1 MNDAQV
7 NESKGKVPYWVKL
20 TIIFFFGWIALYGSR
35 AIVGP
40 LMVNI
45 GAEFDLTKAQ
55 LGSIMSIFFI
65 GYTALNIPSGIIG
78 DYLGKKKVLVTG
90 VVLFGGFTI
99 IAGMMPTYVTFMF
112 AWVMV
117 GVFQGF
123 YYGPQYGLSSE
134 AIPKHRITLGSA
146 IINSGMAFG
155 LSIGYYI
162 SSISVGEMGMSWR
175 APFYI
180 IGVPIIIIGLMM
192 LWIIKDKPKT
202 KATDT
207 APNAPKQKTKLTF
220 KDLFGNRNINLA
232 YITIFCSIYGFFVL
246 VTWLPYYL
254 ETERGITGTQ
264 ISTIASLM
272 PWFAIPGS
280 LLFSWFSD
288 KLGRRKPVLLIMLPL
303 SLVAILAVPM
313 SDSMPVLIGA
323 LILYGIVGKISTNP
337 VLVAVVAD
345 NSPRH
350 ALGTSFGVYNCIGM
364 LGSVFAPTLT
374 GFLSDKTG
382 SIDSGFYFAAILIC
396 IGIVASL
403 FIKENPDATATN

>member
-7 NESKGKVPYWVKL
+7 NEKGKVPYWVKL

-45 GAEFDLTKAQ
+45 GAEFDLSKAQ

-65 GYTALNIPSGIIG
+65 GYTALNIPSGMIG

-117 GVFQGF
+117 GIFQGF

-180 IGVPIIIIGLMM
+180 IGVPIIIIGLVM
-192 LWIIKDKPKT
+192 LWIIKDKPK
-202 KATDT
+202 AQP
-207 APNAPKQKTKLTF
+207 AAENGAPKQKVKLTF

-232 YITIFCSIYGFFVL
+232 YVTIFCSIYGFFVL

-280 LLFSWFSD
+280 LIFSWVSD
-288 KLGRRKPVLLIMLPL
+288 KIGRRKPVLLIMLPL

-313 SDSMPVLIGA
+313 SESMPVLIGA

-382 SIDSGFYFAAILIC
+382 SMDSGFYFAAILIC

-403 FIKENPDATATN
+403 FIKESNNNNEEAKA

>member
-1 MNDAQV
+1 M
-7 NESKGKVPYWVKL
+7 GH
-20 TIIFFFGWIALYGSR
+20 G
-35 AIVGP
+35 
-40 LMVNI
+40 
-45 GAEFDLTKAQ
+45 
-55 LGSIMSIFFI
+55 
-65 GYTALNIPSGIIG
+65 GI
-78 DYLGKKKVLVTG
+78 
-90 VVLFGGFTI
+90 
-99 IAGMMPTYVTFMF
+99 
-112 AWVMV
+112 
-117 GVFQGF
+117 FQGF

-180 IGVPIIIIGLMM
+180 IGVPIIIIGLVM
-192 LWIIKDKPKT
+192 LWIIKDKPKAQP
-202 KATDT
+202 ATE
-207 APNAPKQKTKLTF
+207 AGAPKQKVKLTF

-232 YITIFCSIYGFFVL
+232 YVTIFCSIYGFFVL

-280 LLFSWFSD
+280 LLFSWVSD
-288 KLGRRKPVLLIMLPL
+288 KIGRRKPVLLIMLPL

-313 SDSMPVLIGA
+313 SESMPVLIGA

-364 LGSVFAPTLT
+364 LGSVLRQH
-374 GFLSDKTG
+374 
-382 SIDSGFYFAAILIC
+382 
-396 IGIVASL
+396 
-403 FIKENPDATATN
+403 

>member
-7 NESKGKVPYWVKL
+7 NEKGKVPYWVKL

-45 GAEFDLTKAQ
+45 GAEFDLSKAQ

-65 GYTALNIPSGIIG
+65 GYTALNIPSGMIG

-117 GVFQGF
+117 GIFQGF

-180 IGVPIIIIGLMM
+180 IGVPIIIIGLVM
-192 LWIIKDKPKT
+192 LWIIKDKSKGQP
-202 KATDT
+202 ATE
-207 APNAPKQKTKLTF
+207 NGAPKQKVKLTF

-232 YITIFCSIYGFFVL
+232 YVTIFCSIYGFFVL

-280 LLFSWFSD
+280 LIFSWVSD
-288 KLGRRKPVLLIMLPL
+288 KIGRRKPVLLIMLPL

-313 SDSMPVLIGA
+313 SESMPVLIGA

-382 SIDSGFYFAAILIC
+382 SMDSGFYFAAILIC

-403 FIKENPDATATN
+403 FIKESNNNNEEAKA

>member
-7 NESKGKVPYWVKL
+7 NEKGKVPYWVKL

-65 GYTALNIPSGIIG
+65 GYTALNIPSGMIG

-99 IAGMMPTYVTFMF
+99 IAGMMPTYMTFMF

-180 IGVPIIIIGLMM
+180 IGVPIIMIGLVM
-192 LWIIKDKPKT
+192 LWIIKDKPKVQP
-202 KATDT
+202 ATEFG
-207 APNAPKQKTKLTF
+207 APKQKVKLTF

-232 YITIFCSIYGFFVL
+232 YVTIFCSIYGFFVL

-280 LLFSWFSD
+280 LIFSWVSD
-288 KLGRRKPVLLIMLPL
+288 KIGRRKPVLLIMLPL

-313 SDSMPVLIGA
+313 SESISVLIGA

-382 SIDSGFYFAAILIC
+382 SMDSGFYFAAVLIC

-403 FIKENPDATATN
+403 FIKESNNNNEETKA

>member
-7 NESKGKVPYWVKL
+7 NEKGKVPYWVKL

-65 GYTALNIPSGIIG
+65 GYTALNIPSGMIG

-117 GVFQGF
+117 GIFQGF

-180 IGVPIIIIGLMM
+180 IGVPIIIIGLVM
-192 LWIIKDKPKT
+192 LWIIKDKPK
-202 KATDT
+202 AQSV
-207 APNAPKQKTKLTF
+207 AEAGAPKQKVKLTF

-232 YITIFCSIYGFFVL
+232 YVTIFCSIYGFFVL

-280 LLFSWFSD
+280 LIFSWVSD
-288 KLGRRKPVLLIMLPL
+288 KIGRRKPVLLIMLPL

-313 SDSMPVLIGA
+313 SESMPVLIGA

-382 SIDSGFYFAAILIC
+382 SMDSGFYFAAILIC

-403 FIKENPDATATN
+403 FIKESNNNNEEAKA

>member
-7 NESKGKVPYWVKL
+7 NEKGKVPYWVKL

-45 GAEFDLTKAQ
+45 GAEFDLSKAQ

-65 GYTALNIPSGIIG
+65 GYTALNIPSGMIG

-117 GVFQGF
+117 GIFQGF

-180 IGVPIIIIGLMM
+180 IGVPIIIIGLVM
-192 LWIIKDKPKT
+192 LWIIKDKPKAQP
-202 KATDT
+202 ATET
-207 APNAPKQKTKLTF
+207 GAPKQKVKLTF

-232 YITIFCSIYGFFVL
+232 YVTIFCSIYGFFVL

-280 LLFSWFSD
+280 LIFSWVSD
-288 KLGRRKPVLLIMLPL
+288 KIGRRKPVLLIMLPL
-303 SLVAILAVPM
+303 SLLAILAVPM
-313 SDSMPVLIGA
+313 SESMPVLIGA

-382 SIDSGFYFAAILIC
+382 SMDSGFYFAAILIC

-403 FIKENPDATATN
+403 FIKESNNNNEEAKA

>member
-1 MNDAQV
+1 MNDAEM
-7 NESKGKVPYWVKL
+7 NDSKGKVPYWVKL
-20 TIIFFFGWIALYGSR
+20 TIIFFFGWIALYASR
-35 AIVGP
+35 AILGP
-40 LMVNI
+40 IMVNI
-45 GAEFDLTKAQ
+45 GDEFSLSKAQ

-65 GYTALNIPSGIIG
+65 GYTLLNIPSGIIG

-90 VVLFGGFTI
+90 VLLFGAFVV
-99 IAGMMPTYVTFMF
+99 IAGMMPTYASFMF
-112 AWVMV
+112 AWIMV

-134 AIPKHRITLGSA
+134 AIPKSRITLGSA

-175 APFYI
+175 TPFYI
-180 IGVPIIIIGLMM
+180 VGVPIVIIGLVMW
-192 LWIIKDKPKT
+192 WIIKDRPKVDKT
-202 KATDT
+202 AVAGEPKA
-207 APNAPKQKTKLTF
+207 KIKLSF
-220 KDLFGNRNINLA
+220 KDLFGNRNINLS
-232 YITIFCSIYGFFVL
+232 YITIFCVIYGFFVL
-246 VTWLPYYL
+246 VVWLPYYL

-288 KLGRRKPVLLIMLPL
+288 KIGRRKPVLLIMLPL
-303 SLVAILAVPM
+303 SLIAILAVPM
-313 SDSMPVLIGA
+313 SNSMPVLIGA

-364 LGSVFAPTLT
+364 LGSVFAPTIT
-374 GFLSDKTG
+374 GYLSDKTG
-382 SIDSGFYFAAILIC
+382 SMNSGFYFAAILIC
-396 IGIVASL
+396 IGILASL
-403 FIKENPDATATN
+403 FIKEEKPAEIA

>member
-7 NESKGKVPYWVKL
+7 NEKGKIPYWVKL

-65 GYTALNIPSGIIG
+65 GYTALNIPSGMIG

-90 VVLFGGFTI
+90 VMLFGGFTI
-99 IAGMMPTYVTFMF
+99 IAGMMPTYMTFMF

-180 IGVPIIIIGLMM
+180 IGVPIIMIGLVM
-192 LWIIKDKPKT
+192 LWIIKDKPKVQP
-202 KATDT
+202 ATEFG
-207 APNAPKQKTKLTF
+207 APKQKVKLTF

-232 YITIFCSIYGFFVL
+232 YVTIFCSIYGFFVL

-280 LLFSWFSD
+280 LIFSWVSD
-288 KLGRRKPVLLIMLPL
+288 KIGRRKPVLLIMLPL

-313 SDSMPVLIGA
+313 SESISVLIGA

-382 SIDSGFYFAAILIC
+382 SMDSGFYFAAVLIC

-403 FIKENPDATATN
+403 FIKESNNNNEETKA

>member
-7 NESKGKVPYWVKL
+7 NEKGKVPYWVKL

-45 GAEFDLTKAQ
+45 GAEFDLSKAQ

-65 GYTALNIPSGIIG
+65 GYTALNIPSGMIG

-117 GVFQGF
+117 GIFQGF

-180 IGVPIIIIGLMM
+180 IGVPIIIIGLVM
-192 LWIIKDKPKT
+192 LWIIKDKPK
-202 KATDT
+202 AQS
-207 APNAPKQKTKLTF
+207 AAENGAPKQKVKLTF

-232 YITIFCSIYGFFVL
+232 YVTIFCSIYGFFVL

-280 LLFSWFSD
+280 LIFSWVSD
-288 KLGRRKPVLLIMLPL
+288 KIGRRKPVLLIMLPL

-313 SDSMPVLIGA
+313 SESMPVLIGA

-382 SIDSGFYFAAILIC
+382 SMDSGFYFAAILIC

-403 FIKENPDATATN
+403 FIKESNNNNEEAKA